1 MINLCPATHAPKS
14 GDQRYPALGKNLSV
28 AALSQMAR
36 RSGKLRGRIVLFSIL
51 KTKIGRVFAV
61 VSLALVP
68 VAVSASDNNDVPVE
82 LDSPDT
88 EVESVEAQAAI
99 AAADAAAASMVLSTP
114 ILRQRMTQQPAG
126 DSQFRNLFSA
136 WEAMDGPAEQA
147 IAIPSRR
154 PVDAMRLTSSFGTRS
169 DPFNGRRARHNG
181 IDIPGPVGTP
191 IYATADGTV
200 GRAQRLGGYGNYVE
214 IEHGNAIQT
223 RYGHLSAIAVVSGQR
238 IRRGD
243 ILGYMGSTGR
253 STGSHLHY
261 EVRIAGAP
269 VNPIPFVADDG
280 VMVAAVGNGS
290 HALGG
295 PNE

>member
-1 MINLCPATHAPKS
+1 MILNRT
-14 GDQRYPALGKNLSV
+14 
-28 AALSQMAR
+28 
-36 RSGKLRGRIVLFSIL
+36 
-51 KTKIGRVFAV
+51 AV
-61 VSLALVP
+61 QSLAVALCIFSLSSAAAANDEVP
-68 VAVSASDNNDVPVE
+68 VD

-88 EVESVEAQAAI
+88 VVDSAEAQAAV
-99 AAADAAAASMVLSTP
+99 AAADAQAASMVVANPALSARVNGQT
-114 ILRQRMTQQPAG
+114 G
-126 DSQFRNLFSA
+126 DTQFRNLFSA
-136 WEAMDGPAEQA
+136 WQQMDGPAATA

-154 PVDAMRLTSSFGTRS
+154 PVEQMRLTSSFGTRS

-181 IDIPGPVGTP
+181 IDIPGPIGTP

-214 IEHGNAIQT
+214 IEHGNAMQT
-223 RYGHLSAIAVVSGQR
+223 RYGHLSAIAVSSGQR

-269 VNPIPFVADDG
+269 VNPIPFIADDG
-280 VMVAAVGNGS
+280 VMVMAANNGNR
-290 HALGG
+290 ALGG
-295 PNE
+295 PQE

>member
-1 MINLCPATHAPKS
+1 MVQSFGI
-14 GDQRYPALGKNLSV
+14 
-28 AALSQMAR
+28 
-36 RSGKLRGRIVLFSIL
+36 LRGRIVLFSAL
-51 KTKIGRVFAV
+51 KTKIWHLIAIGC
-61 VSLALVP
+61 
-68 VAVSASDNNDVPVE
+68 VAAMPTIAAANGNNEVPVE

-88 EVESVEAQAAI
+88 EIESTEAQAAI
-99 AAADAAAASMVLSTP
+99 AAADAAAASLVLSTP
-114 ILRQRMTQQPAG
+114 ILRQRMAQQPAG
-126 DSQFRNLFSA
+126 DTQFRSLFSA
-136 WEAMDGPAEQA
+136 WQDMDGPSAQA

-154 PVDAMRLTSSFGTRS
+154 PVDNMRLTSSFGTRA

-181 IDIPGPVGTP
+181 IDIPGAVGTP
-191 IYATADGTV
+191 IYATADGTI

-269 VNPIPFVADDG
+269 VNPTPFIADDG
-280 VMVAAVGNGS
+280 AMVAAVGNGTP
-290 HALGG
+290 ALGG
-295 PNE
+295 PR